1 MGTYECIITASTNH
15 HPPSASHTAY
25 CRRIRVNATMPA
37 TTAETLSIVNRTVSV
52 APLVLLSAADHY
64 GRSAKGT
71 RKRVVGVLLGQNEG
85 SIVRVSNS
93 FAVPFEEDDKDP
105 SVWFLDHNYIEGM
118 NDMFKKVNAKEKLIG
133 WYHSGPKLRASDLEI
148 NDLFK
153 RYTPNPLLVIVDVQ
167 PKDVGV
173 PTDAYF
179 AVEEI
184 KDDGTSTSKTFVH
197 TPTTIEAEESEEIGV
212 EHLLRDIRDVAAGT
226 LSTRITSQLQSL
238 QGLHL
243 RLQDIGKYLQKVV
256 DGDLP
261 VNHTIL
267 GNLQDVFN
275 LLPNLSAPKA
285 VSKDLPSVNGM
296 VNGSVGISGG
306 LSENTELAKAMSV
319 KTNDQLMSIYLSSL
333 IRAITAFHDLI
344 ENKIQNKRQQEDD
357 DARKEEADKKHE
369 IEREEKLMLN
379 GTSEK
384 TEKES
389 KEGEPKNDEEKNK
402 KKRLAMLSFT
412 RNKH

>member
-1 MGTYECIITASTNH
+1 
-15 HPPSASHTAY
+15 
-25 CRRIRVNATMPA
+25 MPA
-37 TTAETLSIVNRTVSV
+37 TTAETLSIVSRTVSV

-71 RKRVVGVLLGQNEG
+71 KKRVVGVLLGQNDG
-85 SIVRVSNS
+85 KSVRVSNS

-105 SVWFLDHNYIEGM
+105 SVWFLDHNYIESM
-118 NDMFKKVNAKEKLIG
+118 NDMFKKVNAREKLIG
-133 WYHSGPKLRASDLEI
+133 WYHSGPKLRASDLLI
-148 NDLFK
+148 NELFK
-153 RYTPNPLLVIVDVQ
+153 RYTPNPLLVIIDVQ

-197 TPTTIEAEESEEIGV
+197 TPSTIEAEEAEEIGV
-212 EHLLRDIRDVAAGT
+212 EHLLRDIRDVAVGS

-243 RLQDIGKYLQKVV
+243 RLQDIGKYLQKVL
-256 DGDLP
+256 DNELP
-261 VNHTIL
+261 VNHAIL

-275 LLPNLSAPKA
+275 LLPNLSTPKA
-285 VSKDLPSVNGM
+285 VSKDLPTVNGM
-296 VNGSVGISGG
+296 VNGGVGISGG
-306 LSENTELAKAMSV
+306 SSENTELAKAMSV

-344 ENKIQNKRQQEDD
+344 ENKIQNKRQQEDEDSRKDEAEKND
-357 DARKEEADKKHE
+357 DIKK
-369 IEREEKLMLN
+369 EEKLMLN

-384 TEKES
+384 TDKES
-389 KEGEPKNDEEKNK
+389 KEGEPKKDEKGEKGK
-402 KKRLAMLSFT
+402 KKG
-412 RNKH
+412 